1 LLLQNISE
9 LLRIPDKEKER
20 QHSIEL
26 GLKFFVNAKKNKEL
40 YEDALEELLKAES
53 LMKQDY
59 FVLHRIGCI
68 YLYVEKF
75 LNPEKALDYFQR
87 AAKYASVESDSKA
100 ARLVNVLNNS
110 LNSKDKNVEKQI
122 GLLAADSYEKA
133 AFASYLLGRFDE
145 AVQHQSNAFKF
156 NNTSEN
162 RFILSKYQVRSKNIK
177 EAIKN
182 LDKSIDQNP
191 TFAIA
196 VFKEIDLINE
206 PEVIKLI
213 NSKNDNIDKKIK
225 ELSDRWRLIESTK
238 ATKVIKDLNVLLK
251 KSYEVK
257 IENYYHFEQELKS
270 TSKSTE
276 SLKIK
281 IDEYINLI
289 EKTNFCTFDSVKI
302 KSIIQE
308 LYQAKYLPFDK
319 MKIIFERIVNIIEKD
334 KLQIGS
340 IYEGGI
346 VFYIDKTGKHGLVCA
361 EKDFGFAIWGL
372 EKSIGASG
380 NGIADGT
387 GIENTTRIH
396 KLASRSGIFNL
407 NKMQTAARLC
417 IESNHNNYSDWY
429 LPTKNELN
437 LLWTNRKY
445 IGGLKKDCYWSSTE
459 ESESYAWGQ
468 YFAKNNYWGYEN
480 GDQSSQ
486 KKNVTFNFNG
496 FSSVKGINRNYVR
509 AIRAF

>member
-1 LLLQNISE
+1 LQNIAE
-9 LLRIPDKEKER
+9 LLRVPNSEKER

-26 GLKFFVNAKKNKEL
+26 GIKFFVNAKKNKAL

-68 YLYVEKF
+68 FLYVEKF
-75 LNPEKALDYFQR
+75 INPEKALDYFLR
-87 AAKYASVESDSKA
+87 AAKYASVESDSQA
-100 ARLVNVLNNS
+100 VRLLNAMNNTV
-110 LNSKDKNVEKQI
+110 NSKDKNVEKQI

-145 AVQHQSNAFKF
+145 AVQYQSNAFKF
-156 NNTSEN
+156 KNTSEN
-162 RFILSKYQVRSKNIK
+162 RFILAKYQIRSKNIK

-182 LDKSIDQNP
+182 LDKSIDENP
-191 TFAIA
+191 IFAIA
-196 VFKEIDLINE
+196 AFKEIDLINE
-206 PEVIKLI
+206 PDVIKLI

-238 ATKVIKDLNVLLK
+238 TTTIIKDLNALLK

-257 IENYYHFEQELKS
+257 IENYCHFEQELIS
-270 TSKSTE
+270 TNKSTE
-276 SLKIK
+276 SFKIK

-308 LYQAKYLPFDK
+308 LNQAKDLPFDK
-319 MKIIFERIVNIIEKD
+319 MRIMFEKIENIVEKD

-361 EKDFGFAIWGL
+361 AKDFGSAIWGL
-372 EKSIGASG
+372 EKEVGASC

-387 GIENTTRIH
+387 GRENTSRIH

-407 NKMQTAARLC
+407 NKIQTAARLC
-417 IESNHNNYSDWY
+417 IESNHNGYSDWY
-429 LPTKNELN
+429 LPTKKELN
-437 LLWTNRKY
+437 ILWSKRKY
-445 IGGLKKDCYWSSTE
+445 IGGLKKKIYWSSTE
-459 ESESYAWGQ
+459 DSYSSAWGQ
-468 YFAKNNYWGYEN
+468 NFNDGYPC
-480 GDQSSQ
+480 SKS
-486 KKNVTFNFNG
+486 KKVSINFNG
-496 FSSVKGINRNYVR
+496 FSSIKGINEFYVR
-509 AIRAF
+509 AIRIF